1 MAAPSGTFNSSNHVF
16 DNILVVLT
24 SLNDIPVPSY
34 PLLRTVI
41 WSVMCLSLRAVKS
54 AIDEEASQRND
65 CKESKDRTIGA
76 KRVISAQT
84 HGTHPPSYVIFA
96 ATTLMWTSY
105 SYVDCAWRRTL
116 VLCLI
121 LSKALSMT
129 SFSCGLYAVPH
140 SSLCVGDVRTSDRG
154 EEEKRRRRVGKRR
167 AQKNDGGKDD
177 NLPWYPPT

>member
-54 AIDEEASQRND
+54 AIDKEASQRND
-65 CKESKDRTIGA
+65 CKESKDKTIGA
-76 KRVISAQT
+76 KREISAQT

-96 ATTLMWTSY
+96 ATTLMWT
-105 SYVDCAWRRTL
+105 
-116 VLCLI
+116 
-121 LSKALSMT
+121 
-129 SFSCGLYAVPH
+129 
-140 SSLCVGDVRTSDRG
+140 
-154 EEEKRRRRVGKRR
+154 
-167 AQKNDGGKDD
+167 
-177 NLPWYPPT
+177 